1 MNHQLEPGAKSMPAP
16 LTIVAVIQACSGN
29 ETEVERALENII
41 APTLAEP
48 GCLQYDLH
56 RDHEKPGRFLFFENW
71 ATKAEW
77 ETHME
82 SEHLAGMKA
91 ATDGKIDSTVIYQ
104 MEKTGS

>member
-1 MNHQLEPGAKSMPAP
+1 MPSP
-16 LTIVAVIQACSGN
+16 LTIVATIQACSGH
-29 ETEVERALENII
+29 ETEVERALGDLV

-56 RDHEKPGRFLFFENW
+56 RDHEKAGRFLFFENW
-71 ATKAEW
+71 ATRAEW

-82 SEHLAGMKA
+82 SEHLAAMKK
-91 ATDGKIDSTVIYQ
+91 ATAGKIDSTVIYQ